1 MSRISHRL
9 AHSSEYGREK
19 QVESASSLLTK
30 KFIIDVVS
38 SFFGPAM
45 DQVNDLAEAL
55 PTLKPVVHVE
65 VCQNP
70 KR

>member
-1 MSRISHRL
+1 MSLIPHRR

-30 KFIIDVVS
+30 KFIIGVIYSVI
-38 SFFGPAM
+38 GPAM